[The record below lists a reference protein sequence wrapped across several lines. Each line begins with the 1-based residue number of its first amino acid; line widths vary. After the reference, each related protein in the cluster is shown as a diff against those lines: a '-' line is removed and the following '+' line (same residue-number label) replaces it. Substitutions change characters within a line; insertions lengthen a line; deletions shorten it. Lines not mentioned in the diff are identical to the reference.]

1 VTATGTAGATSPRTF
16 VEKAIAARAG
26 RAEVA
31 AGEIVGA
38 RVDLVVSDE
47 LSFPQVIEE
56 LAELGCERVWDP
68 QRVVVVADHVTPAPD
83 IVSANGMVATRRFC
97 NEQGIPHLFDA
108 GRAGIMHVVLPEHGL
123 VAPGDLVVGYDS
135 HVITAGGIGA
145 LAMGIGA
152 TDTAVALAFGET
164 WLRVPESV
172 RVVLHGEPGRW
183 AGPKD
188 VMLEL
193 ARRLGQ
199 AGCLYQSVE
208 FDGAY
213 VDALPLDGRF
223 TLANMAIEV
232 GAKCAAVRP
241 DAATLAYAQERAVR
255 PFQAVWAD
263 EGAAY
268 AAVHE
273 LDVAGLPPLVSLPDA
288 PDRGVPVAEAAG
300 ARVHQVFIG
309 TCTNGRLSDL
319 RVAAEV
325 LRGRHVHPGTRLI
338 VVPGSPEVLKAALR
352 EGLIAD
358 LVEAGAVV
366 GPAGCGPCA
375 GLHLGVLADDE
386 VALATSSRN
395 FPGRMG
401 ARSSK
406 VYLSGPAVAA
416 ATAVAGVIAS
426 PEDVG
431 A

>member
-1 VTATGTAGATSPRTF
+1 MSRGAATFA
-16 VEKAIAARAG
+16 EKAVAAHAG
-26 RAEVA
+26 RPRVEP
-31 AGEIVGA
+31 GELVGA

-56 LAELGCERVWDP
+56 LAALGADRVWDP
-68 QRVVVVADHVTPAPD
+68 ERVVVAADHVTPAPD
-83 IVSANGMVATRRFC
+83 LASANDMVATRRFC
-97 NEQGIPHLFDA
+97 REQGIRHLLDA
-108 GRAGIMHVVLPEHGL
+108 GAAGIMHVVLPERGL
-123 VAPGDLVVGYDS
+123 VAPGELVVGYDS
-135 HVITAGGIGA
+135 HVLTAGGIGA

-152 TDTAVALAFGET
+152 TDTAVALAFGEL

-172 RVVLHGEPGRW
+172 RVEIAGTPSRW

-193 ARRLGQ
+193 TRRLGQ
-199 AGCLYQSVE
+199 AGCLYQAIE
-208 FDGAY
+208 IDGPY
-213 VDALPLDGRF
+213 LDALPLDGRF

-232 GAKCAAVRP
+232 GAKSAAVRP
-241 DAATLAYAQERAVR
+241 DAATIAYAQQRALR
-255 PFQAVWAD
+255 PFAALWAD
-263 EGAAY
+263 PGAAY
-268 AAVHE
+268 AAVHA
-273 LDVAGLPPLVSLPDA
+273 LDVAGLPPMVSLPDA
-288 PDRGVPVAEAAG
+288 PDRGVPVDEAAG
-300 ARVHQVFIG
+300 AHLDQVFLG

-338 VVPGSPEVLKAALR
+338 VVPGSPEVFRAALR
-352 EGLIAD
+352 EGIIAD

-375 GLHLGVLADDE
+375 GLHLGVLGDDE

-406 VYLSGPAVAA
+406 VYLAGPAVAA
-416 ATAVAGVIAS
+416 ASAIAGVIAS
-426 PEDVG
+426 PAEVG